1 MYKTTWLIIDKTD
14 DTKTEF
20 TYCHYY
26 HFGKEPR
33 FPSWYMEANHVYNIK
48 MICNFKLSITPTL
61 FFNCL
66 FHHYKIA

>member
-1 MYKTTWLIIDKTD
+1 MYKTTWLIIDEVN

-20 TYCHYY
+20 TYY

-33 FPSWYMEANHVYNIK
+33 FPSWYMEENHVYNIE
-48 MICNFKLSITPTL
+48 MIWNFKLLVTPAL
-61 FFNCL
+61 FFKCL